1 MYSNLSSYL
10 MGTATYKKLQF
21 QQEHDYTPKSHKFEA
36 NEPKNIASGDFD
48 EDMNEIK
55 FVDIP
60 TTYADISN
68 NLQTLLI
75 TNNPTNSV
83 FSHQA

>member
-1 MYSNLSSYL
+1 MI
-10 MGTATYKKLQF
+10 
-21 QQEHDYTPKSHKFEA
+21 TPPSH
-36 NEPKNIASGDFD
+36 NIVSGDFE

-60 TTYADISN
+60 STYADISN

-75 TNNPTNSV
+75 TDNPDEKKIT
-83 FSHQA
+83 QI